1 MLTQCILA
9 VCAVLYIGT
18 CAALCDL
25 PADLPADT
33 QWADGNY
40 EGCILTGERHSKDAE
55 GRSSCTSIVAPTL
68 NVASTPLL
76 LDLVGTIEDG
86 DRCTIQCVAGQAQDA
101 GGTYVYIC
109 TGTELITPT
118 PTCTGAQQHFACPH
132 TTAFACAVWADLD
145 RLSF

>member
-1 MLTQCILA
+1 MLTCILA
-9 VCAVLYIGT
+9 VCAVLRT

-40 EGCILTGERHSKDAE
+40 EGCVLTGERHSKDAE
-55 GRSSCTSIVAPTL
+55 GRSSCTSIVARTL

-76 LDLVGTIEDG
+76 LLVGTIEDG

-101 GGTYVYIC
+101 GGTYVYTC
-109 TGTELITPT
+109 AGTELITPT
-118 PTCTGAQQHFACPH
+118 PTCTGA
-132 TTAFACAVWADLD
+132 
-145 RLSF
+145 